1 MFTVYGL
8 NGRVYSGGLEGVR
21 ELAPVQAVARVRAAA
36 AVGRQEHALPPSA
49 VRGLPVPG
57 NEYARQGRGGERAPS
72 QALAAYAQNQPT
84 VQSERQPLSLVQDL
98 MSRDLL
104 TVPVSASV
112 AQAWGLLAQRGV
124 GQAPVLDA
132 RQRLVGL
139 ISRADL
145 LPLRLFDTPDVFDPE
160 LWRDRLALPVAALM
174 WTPIPSAHA
183 DTPLREVAQL
193 LLDLRL
199 PGLPVVGDG
208 GVLEGF
214 LSRSD
219 LLRAITRQ
227 PPLDL
232 WS

>member
-8 NGRVYSGGLEGVR
+8 NGRVYSGSLDGVR

-36 AVGRQEHALPPSA
+36 AIGRNEQALLPSI

-57 NEYARQGRGGERAPS
+57 NDYGRLGRGGERAPR
-72 QALAAYAQNQPT
+72 QALAAYAQTQQGPA
-84 VQSERQPLSLVQDL
+84 ERQALSVVQEL
-98 MSRDLL
+98 MSREVLA
-104 TVPVSASV
+104 VPVAASV
-112 AQAWGLLAQRGV
+112 AEAWSLLAQRGY

-145 LPLRLFDTPDVFDPE
+145 LPLRAFDTPEVFDPQ
-160 LWRDRLALPVAALM
+160 LWKDRLALPVAALM
-174 WTPIPSAHA
+174 WTPIPSAHV

-193 LLDLRL
+193 LLELRL
-199 PGLPVVGDG
+199 PGLPVVGEG
-208 GVLEGF
+208 GSVEGF